1 MSTDLTDVELKEA
14 EDEYAE
20 AREEIAQHI
29 DDSCVRR
36 AALAREG
43 SIRQVMAVLSAEMAL
58 AGAFGQIDVVRR
70 LGEMA
75 ENLAHSEATLTVR
88 AREDYQR
95 RFGDDLDDE
104 THSALRR

>member
-1 MSTDLTDVELKEA
+1 MSTERTAAELSEA
-14 EDEYAE
+14 QDEYAE
-20 AREEIAQHI
+20 AREEIARHI
-29 DDSCVRR
+29 DDSCLRR

-43 SIRQVMAVLSAEMAL
+43 SVRQVMAVLSAEMAL

-70 LGEMA
+70 LGQMA
-75 ENLAHSEATLTVR
+75 ENLAHAEATFTVR
-88 AREDYQR
+88 EQEDYER